1 MKTII
6 PTDGLEIREDIRL
19 EPGVYHLPR
28 GLRIAAD
35 GVTLDASGATLIGDE
50 EQGVAVH
57 VAGQR
62 GVTVKGL
69 TALRYRYG
77 IRADDCQDLTL
88 TGNRITRTA
97 ELEPFKYFLYLWKP
111 VEEAYGGAILLNR
124 VQGGLVA
131 DNDFQHQQN
140 GVLLYHSS
148 GLTVRDNNASFNS
161 GWGVYLSASH
171 DNRIERNVLDFCNRV
186 YRRES
191 GVERVEADAA
201 GLVMVRGSSRNQVLK
216 NACRGGGDGMF
227 ITGYEHP
234 GVIEPCND
242 NLFEDN
248 DCSYSPNNA
257 IESTFSQNNI
267 FRRNICSKSN
277 YGFWLGFSWDNL
289 VEDNIIEDNFIAG
302 VAAEHAHTI
311 TFRGNQVRRNREG
324 IRLWTRGIAVL
335 EYWPG
340 YEVSYDFEIEDNLF
354 EENWLGFNGY
364 TGKVTVDAQC
374 HGYHLRGNT
383 FTGNRIGLRLAQ
395 IHDCTVQ
402 GNTFKEHA
410 VAALQIEDAER
421 IALEANTFED
431 NAADT
436 QTR

>member
-1 MKTII
+1 MKTITPI
-6 PTDGLEIREDIRL
+6 DGLEIREDTRL

-28 GLRIAAD
+28 GLRIIAD
-35 GVTLDASGATLIGDE
+35 GVTLDATGATLVGDDG
-50 EQGVAVH
+50 QGVAAH
-57 VAGQR
+57 VAGRR
-62 GVTVKGL
+62 GVTIQGL
-69 TALRYRYG
+69 TALRYLYG
-77 IRADDCQDLTL
+77 IRADDCQGLTL
-88 TGNRITRTA
+88 TGNQITRTA
-97 ELEPFKYFLYLWKP
+97 ELEPFKHFLYLWKP
-111 VEEAYGGAILLNR
+111 VEKAYGGAILLNR

-131 DNDFQHQQN
+131 GNDLQHQQN

-161 GWGVYLSASH
+161 GWGVYLSAAH
-171 DNRIERNVLDFCNRV
+171 DNRIESNVLDFCNRV
-186 YRRES
+186 FRRES

-216 NACRGGGDGMF
+216 NACRGGGDGIF
-227 ITGYEHP
+227 IAGYEHP

-242 NLFEDN
+242 NLIEDN

-257 IESTFSQNNI
+257 IESTFSCNNI

-289 VEDNIIEDNFIAG
+289 VEDNAIEDNFIAG
-302 VAAEHAHTI
+302 IAAEHAHNI

-364 TGKVTVDAQC
+364 TDKVTVDAQC
-374 HGYHLRGNT
+374 YGYRLRGNT
-383 FTGNRIGLRLAQ
+383 FSGNRIGLRLAQ
-395 IHDCTVQ
+395 IRDCTVQ
-402 GNTFKEHA
+402 GNAFKEHT
-410 VAALQIEDAER
+410 VAAMQIEGAER
-421 IALEANTFED
+421 IALEANSFED

-436 QTR
+436 QTH

>member
-1 MKTII
+1 MITIT
-6 PTDGLEIREDIRL
+6 PTDGMEIHEDTRL
-19 EPGVYHLPR
+19 APGVYVLPR
-28 GLRIAAD
+28 GLQIAAD
-35 GVTLDASGATLIGDE
+35 GVILDGTGATLIGQGA
-50 EQGVAVH
+50 QGVGVRIE
-57 VAGQR
+57 GRR
-62 GVTVKGL
+62 GVTVRGL
-69 TALRYRYG
+69 AIAHYQYG

-88 TGNRITRTA
+88 TGNVITRTA
-97 ELEPFKYFLYLWKP
+97 ELEPFKHFLYLWKP
-111 VEEAYGGAILLNR
+111 VEDAYGGAILLHQ

-131 DNDFQHQQN
+131 GNDLQHQQN
-140 GVLLYHSS
+140 GVMLYACT

-171 DNRIERNVLDFCNRV
+171 DNLIERNTLDFCNRI

-191 GVERVEADAA
+191 GEERVEADAA
-201 GLVMVRGSSRNQVLK
+201 GLVMVRGSSRNRVFK
-216 NACRGGGDGMF
+216 NACRGGGDGIF
-227 ITGYEHP
+227 IAGYEHP

-257 IESTFSQNNI
+257 IEATFSQNNV

-302 VAAEHAHTI
+302 VAAEHAHAI
-311 TFRGNQVRRNREG
+311 TFRGNQIRRNREG

-340 YEVSYDFEIEDNLF
+340 YEVSYDFDIEQNLF

-364 TGKVTVDAQC
+364 TGKVTVDARC
-374 HGYHLRGNT
+374 RDYRLRANT
-383 FTGNRIGLRLAQ
+383 FAGNRVGLRLAQ
-395 IHDCTVQ
+395 IDGGAVV
-402 GNTFKEHA
+402 GNHFANHA
-410 VAALQIEDAER
+410 VAALELEDATQ
-421 IALEANTFED
+421 IALEDNIFEG

-436 QTR
+436 RIR

>member
-1 MKTII
+1 MKTIM
-6 PTDGLEIREDIRL
+6 PTDGLEIREDTRL
-19 EPGVYHLPR
+19 EPGVYYLPR

-35 GVTLDASGATLIGDE
+35 GVTLDATGATLVGDDG
-50 EQGVAVH
+50 QGVAVSIE
-57 VAGQR
+57 GRR
-62 GVTVKGL
+62 GVTVRGL
-69 TALRYRYG
+69 TVLRYYHG
-77 IRADDCQDLTL
+77 IRAGNCENLTL
-88 TGNRITRTA
+88 TGCTISRTA
-97 ELEPFKYFLYLWKP
+97 ELEPFQYFLYLWKP

-131 DNDFQHQQN
+131 DNDLQHQQN
-140 GVLLYHSS
+140 GVLLY
-148 GLTVRDNNASFNS
+148 GCRDLTVRDNNASFNS

-201 GLVMVRGSSRNQVLK
+201 GLVLVRGSSRNQVLK
-216 NACRGGGDGMF
+216 NACRGGGDGIF
-227 ITGYEHP
+227 IAGYEHP

-242 NLFEDN
+242 NLLEDN

-257 IESTFSQNNI
+257 IESTFSRNNI

-302 VAAEHAHTI
+302 VAAEHAHNL

-324 IRLWTRGIAVL
+324 IRLWTRGIGVL

-364 TGKVTVDAQC
+364 TGKVTIDAQC

-383 FTGNRIGLRLAQ
+383 FTGNRVGLRLAQ
-395 IHDCTVQ
+395 IHDGTVR
-402 GNTFKEHA
+402 GNHFKGHA
-410 VAALQIEDAER
+410 VAAMQIEDAER

-431 NAADT
+431 NATDT

>member
-1 MKTII
+1 
-6 PTDGLEIREDIRL
+6 
-19 EPGVYHLPR
+19 
-28 GLRIAAD
+28 
-35 GVTLDASGATLIGDE
+35 
-50 EQGVAVH
+50 
-57 VAGQR
+57 
-62 GVTVKGL
+62 
-69 TALRYRYG
+69 
-77 IRADDCQDLTL
+77 
-88 TGNRITRTA
+88 
-97 ELEPFKYFLYLWKP
+97 
-111 VEEAYGGAILLNR
+111 
-124 VQGGLVA
+124 
-131 DNDFQHQQN
+131 
-140 GVLLYHSS
+140 
-148 GLTVRDNNASFNS
+148 
-161 GWGVYLSASH
+161 
-171 DNRIERNVLDFCNRV
+171 
-186 YRRES
+186 
-191 GVERVEADAA
+191 
-201 GLVMVRGSSRNQVLK
+201 
-216 NACRGGGDGMF
+216 MF

-267 FRRNICSKSN
+267 FRRNICSTSN

-395 IHDCTVQ
+395 IPRLHGAGQHLQ
-402 GNTFKEHA
+402 GA
-410 VAALQIEDAER
+410 RRRALQIEDAER

>member
-50 EQGVAVH
+50 GQGVAVH
-57 VAGQR
+57 VAGRR

-111 VEEAYGGAILLNR
+111 VEAAYGGAILLNR

-277 YGFWLGFSWDNL
+277 YGFWLGFSWDTL